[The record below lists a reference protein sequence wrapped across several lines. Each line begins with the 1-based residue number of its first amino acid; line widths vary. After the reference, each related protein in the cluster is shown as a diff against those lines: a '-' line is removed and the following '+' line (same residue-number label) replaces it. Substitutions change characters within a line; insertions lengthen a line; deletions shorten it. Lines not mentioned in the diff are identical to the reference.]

1 VDAPE
6 LWTEPGAQER
16 QTEVRPL
23 PSRRGLEKEPEGQ
36 ALQIKLLVLPSRESR
51 KTSATSSKIPNC
63 GKHFVVSGSHSSQT
77 LRFSF
82 NQLHAVSIAEEL

>member
-36 ALQIKLLVLPSRESR
+36 ASGDAGQFRTPIS
-51 KTSATSSKIPNC
+51 TKIWIFFQQC
-63 GKHFVVSGSHSSQT
+63 
-77 LRFSF
+77 RF
-82 NQLHAVSIAEEL
+82 NQRGEAFSKSWEIAA